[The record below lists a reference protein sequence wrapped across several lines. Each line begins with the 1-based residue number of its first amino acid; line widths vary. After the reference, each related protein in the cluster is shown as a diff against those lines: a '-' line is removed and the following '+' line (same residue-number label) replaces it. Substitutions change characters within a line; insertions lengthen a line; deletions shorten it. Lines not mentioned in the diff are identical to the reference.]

1 MSQLS
6 VVIPVLNEELI
17 INLLIEKVKTN
28 IEGLT
33 LDYEILIVDDGS
45 DDKTWEIVVEESL
58 KNNKVKGIKLSRN
71 FGQHYA
77 ITAGLFNSTGQW
89 VVVMDGDLQDRPEI
103 IPELYKKSQEGFDI
117 VFVSRQNRPESLP
130 YLFMQKIYYV
140 TLRFL
145 SGIDFDST
153 KANYSII
160 SKQVVESFRNFP
172 EQSRFYGSTI
182 KWLGYRQATISAQH
196 GKRYAGKTSY
206 SIRKRIKLASDVI
219 FSFSVRPLKFAIYL
233 GLTVTLFSF
242 LFLFWTIGTL
252 IFSENVVEGWTSVIS
267 FMGIL
272 GGTIITILGIIGNYI
287 GRTYEQVKNRPL
299 FIVADSTNLN

>member
-1 MSQLS
+1 MSKLS

-45 DDKTWEIVVEESL
+45 DDKTWEIVVDESL

>member
-17 INLLIEKVKTN
+17 INHLIEKVKIN

-33 LDYEILIVDDGS
+33 LDYEIIIVDDGS

-206 SIRKRIKLASDVI
+206 SIRKRINLASDVI